1 MKRVYKQAATRP
13 AAGGWGVALD
23 GNAMRTPGRNELIV
37 PSEPWAR
44 TVNGNFE

>member
-23 GNAMRTPGRNELIV
+23 GRAMRTPAAT
-37 PSEPWAR
+37 S
-44 TVNGNFE
+44 